1 MQHIWV
7 WRKPSQTRKHP
18 CRAAHSPCSAHPVR
32 LCQDVVMAAKKFVVQ
47 FKGGDIQTVYA
58 EKGDQDD
65 NEDGYVFFRDSNGE
79 ITYLFEKLVVA
90 EWREED

>member
-1 MQHIWV
+1 M
-7 WRKPSQTRKHP
+7 
-18 CRAAHSPCSAHPVR
+18 RALSDTYPPPAASGPLLPHVDSVR
-32 LCQDVVMAAKKFVVQ
+32 LCQDVVMAVKKFVVQ

-65 NEDGYVFFRDSNGE
+65 KEDGYVFFRDSNGE
-79 ITYLFEKLVVA
+79 ITYLFEKAVVA

>member
-1 MQHIWV
+1 
-7 WRKPSQTRKHP
+7 
-18 CRAAHSPCSAHPVR
+18 
-32 LCQDVVMAAKKFVVQ
+32 MAVKKFVVQ

-65 NEDGYVFFRDSNGE
+65 KEDGYVFFRDSNGE
-79 ITYLFEKLVVA
+79 ITCMFDKSVVA

>member
-1 MQHIWV
+1 
-7 WRKPSQTRKHP
+7 
-18 CRAAHSPCSAHPVR
+18 
-32 LCQDVVMAAKKFVVQ
+32 MAVKKFVVQ

-65 NEDGYVFFRDSNGE
+65 KEDGYLFFRDSNGE
-79 ITYLFEKLVVA
+79 ITYLFEKAVVA